1 MKKRTNK
8 KKVVSCCP
16 SLVIRSKCPS
26 IKKTRQIRRE
36 LLTLQRDV
44 NASKE
49 TLEKM
54 RIKLRQKKNQ
64 GITIDCK
71 GCPYNEVK
79 EVA

>member
-1 MKKRTNK
+1 MKKRINK
-8 KKVVSCCP
+8 KKIVSCCP
-16 SLVIRSKCPS
+16 SLVARSKCPS
-26 IKKTRQIRRE
+26 IKKTRQIRRD
-36 LLTLQRDV
+36 LLTVQRD
-44 NASKE
+44 AKTSKE

-71 GCPYNEVK
+71 GCPYNEVR